1 LSRILRTGGP
11 CLNPWLPCLAYSDSQ
26 SFDSPVVRLA
36 VIYGSTI
43 ETLQQSTGNLLF
55 TAAASFGGG
64 KFPNDG
70 CKVPISTRRRPY
82 EFANLRPT
90 SKRAPSGPIASSCN
104 SPSATAKL
112 CPGPW
117 ITGAPFCVTIKEPER
132 TSPRIAKKMPVTA
145 LARSG
150 RERLR
155 FDFGV
160 TVSL

>member
-1 LSRILRTGGP
+1 M
-11 CLNPWLPCLAYSDSQ
+11 W
-26 SFDSPVVRLA
+26 LA

-43 ETLQQSTGNLLF
+43 ETLQQSTRSLLF

-70 CKVPISTRRRPY
+70 RKVPISTRRRPY

-90 SKRAPSGPIASSCN
+90 STRAFRSNRFIVRFPLRYRKNLPGAVDYRRAILCNDKRAGEDKS
-104 SPSATAKL
+104 TD
-112 CPGPW
+112 
-117 ITGAPFCVTIKEPER
+117 R
-132 TSPRIAKKMPVTA
+132 KKMPVTA

-160 TVSL
+160 TSAFSCASNSLSFIRFSNSN